1 MNRIIYLLIIGILI
15 LFLTIGC
22 GLFPIDEALYQEIHG
37 NDDGQEQPNKYT
49 LTVIINPAG
58 TSSVVKT
65 PDHTE
70 YEKGTVVELTAN
82 PNSGYLFDHWEGDVT
97 GNDNPVTLIMD
108 ATRDET
114 AVFVE
119 DPFTNELE
127 IDDFQDYTN
136 NGPPGG

>member
-1 MNRIIYLLIIGILI
+1 M
-15 LFLTIGC
+15 
-22 GLFPIDEALYQEIHG
+22 
-37 NDDGQEQPNKYT
+37 
-49 LTVIINPAG
+49 INERDMHLSIFAHKVSPR
-58 TSSVVKT
+58 V
-65 PDHTE
+65 D
-70 YEKGTVVELTAN
+70 EKGTVVELTAN

-108 ATRDET
+108 ATRDVT

-136 NGPPGG
+136 NGPPGVMSLS